1 MTTSNQVSP
10 PAAINPKA
18 SAHTRAQE
26 LVAWFRS
33 QPRARLHEAVN
44 VTADDDQGIGLVA
57 GRAIAAND
65 IIVAV
70 PSSVLMS
77 TALPHGQLPAGLP
90 EALAK
95 YCPDY
100 AANPSVILALVLLLA
115 AFAVE
120 NRLELANAATWK
132 AYLAALPQDLASS
145 PVFYARDVLDRLRHL
160 PAFQLALDVY
170 DALETAFYG
179 PNKGAGILA
188 ALQATLP
195 TTFLNHDP
203 LHLFRKFE
211 WAYAIVESRA
221 FKPFPSQPDTVAMV
235 PVGDLLNH
243 TSLDGGAN
251 VGYRWR
257 AGVGRPGVLTG
268 TLELYATRAIPQGA
282 PLLMRYN
289 ALSCSDE
296 LVFYG
301 FCEQENPHDVFPVSL
316 ASVPRGM
323 SDTVFESR
331 VRALLT
337 TGPVENA
344 RLEHVLTPD
353 AGNVGDL
360 LVSFRVLQATDA
372 ELAAWSTP
380 EGRPEA
386 WDMSPLVQGFSAEN
400 NQRAMAAI
408 QAWIRDDLLERVR
421 RVPSDALPNDAS
433 RAYVAGLARIVAVYA
448 EAFGVE

>member
-10 PAAINPKA
+10 PAAINQKA
-18 SAHTRAQE
+18 SAQARAQE
-26 LVAWFRS
+26 LVAWFRA
-33 QPRARLHEAVN
+33 QPRARLHEAVK
-44 VTADDDQGIGLVA
+44 VTADDGQGIGLA
-57 GRAIAAND
+57 AARAIVAND
-65 IIVAV
+65 VLVAV
-70 PSSVLMS
+70 PSIVLMS

-95 YCPDY
+95 FCPDI
-100 AANPSVILALVLLLA
+100 AANSSVVLALVLMLA
-115 AFAVE
+115 ALAVE
-120 NRLELANAATWK
+120 KGMELENAATWR
-132 AYLAALPQDLASS
+132 AYIAALPQDLASA

-160 PAFQLALDVY
+160 PAFQLALDVH

-179 PNKGAGILA
+179 PNKDAGILM
-188 ALQATLP
+188 ALQAALP
-195 TTFLNHDP
+195 PAYLHLDP
-203 LHLFRKFE
+203 SHLFRKFE
-211 WAYAIVESRA
+211 WAYAMVESRA

-251 VGYRWR
+251 VRYRWR

-289 ALSCSDE
+289 ALSGSDE

-301 FCEQENPHDVFPVSL
+301 FCEEENPHDVFPVSL
-316 ASVPRGM
+316 ANVPRGM
-323 SDTVFESR
+323 SDSVFEPR
-331 VRALLT
+331 VRALLM

-344 RLEHVLTPD
+344 RLEHTLTPE
-353 AGNVGDL
+353 AQNVGDL
-360 LVSFRVLQATDA
+360 LVSFRVLQASDA

-400 NQRAMAAI
+400 NQRTMAAI
-408 QAWIRDDLLERVR
+408 QAWIRNDLLERVR
-421 RVPSDALPNDAS
+421 RVPRDALPNDAC
-433 RAYVAGLARIVAVYA
+433 RTYVAGLVRIVGVYA